1 MAAKSYITKICIA
14 KHAMLVAQMD
24 NLYLS
29 FSLIYVFHVIQNVY
43 YVQSMLH
50 IAQNVSLALF
60 YILIIINVRPYVLLV
75 FIMILS

>member
-1 MAAKSYITKICIA
+1 
-14 KHAMLVAQMD
+14 MLVAQMD
-24 NLYLS
+24 NLYLP

-50 IAQNVSLALF
+50 IAQNVSLAIF
-60 YILIIINVRPYVLLV
+60 YILIIINVPASALLV